1 MRSRSGFLLIVVAGL
16 LVLMAGMALALLAS
30 ARRDITE
37 TALIANHAQA
47 RLLFAAALSYIQ
59 ESSRI
64 GWDTYNFG
72 SGAFDRH
79 EAMGW
84 IDVRDGT
91 VGPKDLN
98 GFRMYDPT
106 PKIIVTR
113 ATGLS
118 EHRPNW
124 PAIGGVAR
132 CPMYVMKRP
141 PFALCTAVAPNP
153 IDNQPNP
160 ANDPTQPITNQLF
173 GLPLLCLPDPVPL
186 LQITDSSQ
194 YLDPTTRSTPIPWN
208 AAWVTG
214 DPTPD
219 NSARSGWFRILRD
232 GPATF
237 IITVGTGQT
246 QGWRDMEELQ
256 QTSSAAELSAL
267 GGDPAFF
274 STLRA
279 NELRLWW
286 RVEWSSAVGGLD
298 IGVEDQGIRGWPLM
312 LSSGNN
318 ARVINQGGTFSWI
331 QALRTEPDRY

>member
-30 ARRDITE
+30 ARRDVTE

-47 RLLFAAALSYIQ
+47 RLLLAAALSYIQ

-64 GWDTYNFG
+64 GWDTYDSG
-72 SGAFDRH
+72 SSQFIRH

-98 GFRMYDPT
+98 GMRMYDPAL
-106 PKIIVTR
+106 KVTVSR
-113 ATGLS
+113 TVGLS
-118 EHRPNW
+118 ENRPYW

-132 CPMYVMKRP
+132 CPMYMMKRP
-141 PFALCTAVAPNP
+141 PFALSTAVAPNP
-153 IDNQPNP
+153 IDNQPNA

-173 GLPLLCLPDPVPL
+173 GLPLMRLPDPVPA
-186 LQITDSSQ
+186 LQVPDASKF
-194 YLDPTTRSTPIPWN
+194 LDPATRSAPI
-208 AAWVTG
+208 AWDTTWING

-219 NSARSGWFRILRD
+219 NSTGSGWFRILRD
-232 GPATF
+232 GPSTF
-237 IITVGTGQT
+237 IITVGAGQT
-246 QGWRDMEELQ
+246 QGWRDADELQ
-256 QTSSAAELSAL
+256 QTASTSELSAM
-267 GGDPAFF
+267 GGDASFF
-274 STLRA
+274 PTLRA

-286 RVEWSSAVGGLD
+286 RVEWSAAVGGVD
-298 IGVEDQGIRGWPLM
+298 IGVDGDGIRGRHLM

-318 ARVINQGGTFSWI
+318 SRVINQGGTFSWI

>member
-1 MRSRSGFLLIVVAGL
+1 MHNRSGFLLIVVAGL
-16 LVLMAGMALALLAS
+16 LVLMAGMALVLLAS
-30 ARRDITE
+30 ARRAITE
-37 TALIANHAQA
+37 TELMASHAQT
-47 RLLFAAALSYIQ
+47 RLLLAAALSYIQ

-72 SGAFDRH
+72 SGSFDRH

-98 GFRMYDPT
+98 GVRMYDPA
-106 PKIIVTR
+106 PKITVTR

-118 EHRPNW
+118 ENRPNW
-124 PAIGGVAR
+124 PAIGGVVR

-141 PFALCTAVAPNP
+141 PFALSTAVAPNP

-160 ANDPTQPITNQLF
+160 ANDPTQPITNPLF
-173 GLPLLCLPDPVPL
+173 GLPLLRLPDPVPL
-186 LQITDSSQ
+186 LQVPDASKF
-194 YLDPTTRSTPIPWN
+194 LDPTTRSTPVAWN
-208 AAWVTG
+208 AAWITG

-219 NSARSGWFRILRD
+219 NSSRSRWFRILRD

-237 IITVGTGQT
+237 IITVGAGQT
-246 QGWRDMEELQ
+246 QGWRDIEELQ
-256 QTSSAAELSAL
+256 QTATPAELSL
-267 GGDPAFF
+267 MGGDASFF

-279 NELRLWW
+279 DELRLWW
-286 RVEWSSAVGGLD
+286 RVEWSPAVGGAD
-298 IGVEDQGIRGWPLM
+298 IGVTDEGIRGWPLM
-312 LSSGNN
+312 LASGSN